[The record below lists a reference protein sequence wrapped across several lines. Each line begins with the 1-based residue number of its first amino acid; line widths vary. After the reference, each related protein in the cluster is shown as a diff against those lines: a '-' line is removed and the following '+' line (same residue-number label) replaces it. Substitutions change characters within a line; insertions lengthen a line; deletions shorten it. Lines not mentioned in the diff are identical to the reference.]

1 MISFAAIPTG
11 PFANP
16 ERSMAPK
23 LAIVAG
29 GGDLPWLLRETC
41 HAGGRECLFLALDGH
56 ADLNR
61 EPNADASIRM
71 GDWGKTLD
79 LLNKQGIE
87 ELVFAGTVRR
97 PSLKEIRPD
106 PRGAVF
112 LTRLARSWFGDD
124 SILSAVMKELE
135 KEGFRVVSP
144 ESLLEEFLAKEGLY
158 GSIQPDEAALADIQR
173 GKEVVSAIGS
183 QDIGQAVVIQQ
194 GVVIAVEAAE
204 GTDAMIQRCK
214 SLLRDD
220 AGGVL
225 VKLPKPGQDRRID
238 LPTIGTRTIQCAKD
252 VGLIGVAVE
261 AGGALVIDVEEIVKI
276 ADAAGIFVVGVP
288 GD

>member
-1 MISFAAIPTG
+1 MTPAD

-41 HAGGRECLFLALDGH
+41 YAGGRECLFLALDGH
-56 ADLNR
+56 ADVNR
-61 EPNADASIRM
+61 KPAPDACIRI
-71 GDWGKTLD
+71 GDWGQILD
-79 LLNKQGIE
+79 FLHEQEIE

-112 LTRLARSWFGDD
+112 LAQLARSWFGDD

-135 KEGFRVVSP
+135 KDGFRVVSP
-144 ESLLEEFLAKEGLY
+144 ESLLVGFVARDGAY
-158 GSIQPDEAALADIQR
+158 GSVQPDEAALSDIQR
-173 GKEVVSAIGS
+173 GKEVLAAIGS

-194 GVVIAVEAAE
+194 GVVVAVEAAE
-204 GTDAMIQRCK
+204 GTDAMIQRCG
-214 SLLRDD
+214 SLLRED

-225 VKLPKPGQDRRID
+225 VKFPKPGQDRRVD
-238 LPTIGTRTIQCAKD
+238 LPTIGTRTVQVAKD
-252 VGLIGVAVE
+252 VGLIGIAVE

-276 ADAAGIFVVGVP
+276 ADNTGIFVVGVHR
-288 GD
+288 D